1 MDGNKSHSHTA
12 RAQDTDLGTK
22 TTSSFDYGTK
32 STNTTGNHTHQ
43 FGGYINSYWGD
54 SNHTSFQP
62 GGGAWTQ
69 AAGDHAHTV
78 YIGGHEHTM
87 YIGPHGH
94 VVIVDA
100 DGNAETTVK
109 KYCILLHS
117 ESGIMTFKMSDTPQT
132 IKIFNLRS
140 DTNEFIGAGDA
151 YIPPHT
157 GLPANCTDIAPP
169 DIPSSYIAVF
179 DSETQTWSLHEDRRG
194 ETVYDTTTGNQ
205 VYISDLGP
213 LPENVTSVSPG
224 GGYKKW
230 DSKAQVWVNDE
241 AAEAAAR
248 LREAEGTKNRL
259 LQIASEKIAPL
270 QDVVDL
276 DEATDKEKASL
287 LAWRKYRVQ
296 VNRVDTLKPVWPEKP
311 ASSL

>member
-1 MDGNKSHSHTA
+1 M
-12 RAQDTDLGTK
+12 
-22 TTSSFDYGTK
+22 
-32 STNTTGNHTHQ
+32 
-43 FGGYINSYWGD
+43 
-54 SNHTSFQP
+54 
-62 GGGAWTQ
+62 
-69 AAGDHAHTV
+69 
-78 YIGGHEHTM
+78 
-87 YIGPHGH
+87 
-94 VVIVDA
+94 
-100 DGNAETTVK
+100 
-109 KYCILLHS
+109 S
-117 ESGIMTFKMSDTPQT
+117 EQGRT

-157 GLPANCTDIAPP
+157 GLPANCTDVAPP

-179 DSETQTWSLHEDRRG
+179 DAETETWSLHEDHRG

-205 VYISDLGP
+205 MYISDPGP

-259 LQIASEKIAPL
+259 LQIASGKIAPL
-270 QDVVDL
+270 QDAVDL
-276 DEATDKEKASL
+276 GLATDEEKSQ
-287 LAWRKYRVQ
+287 LAEWKKYRVL
-296 VNRVDTLKPVWPEKP
+296 VNRVDTSSPIWPEIP
-311 ASSL
+311 S

>member
-1 MDGNKSHSHTA
+1 
-12 RAQDTDLGTK
+12 
-22 TTSSFDYGTK
+22 
-32 STNTTGNHTHQ
+32 
-43 FGGYINSYWGD
+43 
-54 SNHTSFQP
+54 
-62 GGGAWTQ
+62 
-69 AAGDHAHTV
+69 
-78 YIGGHEHTM
+78 
-87 YIGPHGH
+87 
-94 VVIVDA
+94 
-100 DGNAETTVK
+100 
-109 KYCILLHS
+109 
-117 ESGIMTFKMSDTPQT
+117 MTFKMSDAPQT

-169 DIPSSYIAVF
+169 DIPSSHIAVF
-179 DSETQTWSLHEDRRG
+179 DAETQTWSLQEDHRG

-205 VYISDLGP
+205 MYISDPGP

-270 QDVVDL
+270 QDAVDL
-276 DEATDKEKASL
+276 EIATDDEKVQL
-287 LAWRKYRVQ
+287 DEWKKYRVL
-296 VNRVDTLKPVWPEKP
+296 VNRVDTTNPDWPDVPV
-311 ASSL
+311 SQ